1 MSDPYNPYAAEHA
14 APAGPGDARPTAFQ
28 IVKDEGRVGKL
39 SDKVI
44 FITGASSGLGI
55 ETARALHETGAKL
68 YLGVRDLEKGKKVVD
83 DILSKSTINGDIEL
97 LQIELDS
104 LESVRKAA
112 EEEFK
117 TRTGKLNILINN
129 AGIMAL
135 PHRTLTQDGHEAQFA
150 TNHLAH
156 FLLFQL
162 LKPLLLSSAS
172 PAFSSRV
179 VALSSL
185 SHRVGTINF
194 DDLTLKDNY
203 HPFLAYGQSKLA
215 NLWMAN
221 HITRLYAPQNLFANA
236 VHPGVIFTPLVKH
249 MDAAE
254 LEEVRQDEE
263 KMKGIKSVEQGA
275 ATTVWAAVGKCWEGK
290 GGKYLENVRVS
301 PPAPEDADLIVEG
314 YSKLAYDEAGEK
326 KLWETS
332 NALVGFED

>member
-1 MSDPYNPYAAEHA
+1 MSDPFNPYAAEHA

-97 LQIELDS
+97 LQIGLDS

-112 EEEFK
+112 EEFK
-117 TRTGKLNILINN
+117 TRSGKLNILINN

-301 PPAPEDADLIVEG
+301 PPAPEDADFIVEG